1 MAPKKRSG
9 SGASKVKKKKKPSA
23 PAHESDDDGGDDME
37 EETDGPVP
45 KKVAF
50 GARFML
56 FRVLMLASAPV
67 SFARGAG
74 NVAKLLSEAAQKGAT
89 WARCGSDG
97 RAGLLHHRHFSD
109 SRVHR
114 CGREVGFIRADQSEI
129 DSDPRSRQVY
139 SEFRH
144 EVNQIKSH
152 VQRVQNQSMFERYCL
167 EYHPVRADESDGRPL
182 QEGRA
187 LHPQALRP
195 GEAGVGAEVGVHQP
209 LDSAVGGSMG
219 WALRCA
225 RGRCAKRRP
234 MEDHG
239 GACSLHG
246 SGRHAEREGD
256 GGLGE
261 RHGPHL

>member
-56 FRVLMLASAPV
+56 FRVLMLTGAPV

-74 NVAKLLSEAAQKGAT
+74 NVAKLLSAAAQKGAT

-114 CGREVGFIRADQSEI
+114 CGREVGFIRG
-129 DSDPRSRQVY
+129 Y
-139 SEFRH
+139 S
-144 EVNQIKSH
+144 
-152 VQRVQNQSMFERYCL
+152 QRARC
-167 EYHPVRADESDGRPL
+167 
-182 QEGRA
+182 
-187 LHPQALRP
+187 P
-195 GEAGVGAEVGVHQP
+195 GERVTFLYGDRRAAGLFEVEGHVLP
-209 LDSAVGGSMG
+209 NDL
-219 WALRCA
+219 LRT
-225 RGRCAKRRP
+225 
-234 MEDHG
+234 
-239 GACSLHG
+239 
-246 SGRHAEREGD
+246 
-256 GGLGE
+256 
-261 RHGPHL
+261 